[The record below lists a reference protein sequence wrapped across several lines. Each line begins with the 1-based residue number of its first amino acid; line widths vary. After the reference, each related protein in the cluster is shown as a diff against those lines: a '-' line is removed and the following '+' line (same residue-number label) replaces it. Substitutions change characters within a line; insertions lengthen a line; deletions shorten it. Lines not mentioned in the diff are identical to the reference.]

1 MSDKKDQF
9 DNIWDKDNRMKQKI
23 LAWLAV
29 RKIERT
35 YENALAYWMGNIK
48 PFKDPR
54 QGETIHLNTKTDW
67 KHIRRLN
74 QRGKYGKTKRK
85 GTRNDASFGVSK
97 RNRQKKRRFK
107 Q

>member
-67 KHIRRLN
+67 RMVNRIRRWGTN
-74 QRGKYGKTKRK
+74 GEKKGKRK
-85 GTRNDASFGVSK
+85 GRNNVSH
-97 RNRQKKRRFK
+97 RVSRHNRRKN
-107 Q
+107 